1 MTYIQ
6 KKILTLITVVMI
18 IMSAIWLALTYYN
31 YRTHE
36 QYNDIL
42 QRYLGMNEVS
52 RNSQQ
57 VVTDLNNYMVE
68 STDGNLA
75 KLQES
80 KEKMKD
86 GKTGDGHPGRA
97 DDLHP

>member
-42 QRYLGMNEVS
+42 QRSHGL
-52 RNSQQ
+52 
-57 VVTDLNNYMVE
+57 
-68 STDGNLA
+68 
-75 KLQES
+75 
-80 KEKMKD
+80 
-86 GKTGDGHPGRA
+86 
-97 DDLHP
+97 